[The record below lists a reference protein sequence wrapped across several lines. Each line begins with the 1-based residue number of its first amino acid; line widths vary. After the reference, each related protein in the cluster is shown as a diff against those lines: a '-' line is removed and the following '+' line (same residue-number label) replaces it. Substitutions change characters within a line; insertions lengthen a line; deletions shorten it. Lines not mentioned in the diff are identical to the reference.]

1 MTPSDAEPAEH
12 LPDLAAD
19 AERLARL
26 VLEEDG
32 AVDLSTEV
40 AGPGLEAGEG
50 IIQFRKEGV
59 LAGLTYADAV
69 ARQGGCQVE
78 WRAVQSQVVQRQE
91 VGRIHGG
98 RKALLRVERP
108 FLNLLQ
114 RASGIA
120 TVTHRLVEALAGTG
134 CTLLHTRKT
143 APGLRLFDVA
153 AVHAGGGGI
162 HRLDLSHTV
171 MIKDNHWRL
180 LDRQGRTLGDA
191 LQLARARGAVACQ
204 VEVENETQVRTACA
218 AGADRLL
225 IDNQAPEVVRAWG
238 TLARSLRSGIQ
249 IEATGGLTLANVREY
264 ARAGAD
270 YVSVGALTHSAPA
283 ADIALELD

>member
-1 MTPSDAEPAEH
+1 MTPSHTAPAED

-26 VLEEDG
+26 VLDEDG
-32 AVDLSTEV
+32 PIDLSTEV
-40 AGPGLEAGEG
+40 AGPGLEPGEG
-50 IIQFRKEGV
+50 IIQFRKDGV
-59 LAGLTYADAV
+59 LAGLPYADAV
-69 ARQGGCQVE
+69 ARLGQCRVE
-78 WRAVQSQVVQRQE
+78 WTATEGQTVRRQE
-91 VGRIHGG
+91 VGRIHGAH
-98 RKALLRVERP
+98 RALLLVERP

-120 TVTHRLVEALAGTG
+120 TITRRFVEALAGTP

-153 AVHAGGGGI
+153 AVQAGGGGI

-180 LDRQGRTLGDA
+180 LERQGRTLHAA
-191 LQLARARGAVACQ
+191 LTTARERGAVACQ

-225 IDNQAPEVVRAWG
+225 VDNQTPDVVGAWAR
-238 TLARSLRSGIQ
+238 LARSLRPGIR

-264 ARAGAD
+264 ALAGAD
-270 YVSVGALTHSAPA
+270 YVSVGGLTHSAPA

>member
-1 MTPSDAEPAEH
+1 MSPSAAEQ
-12 LPDLAAD
+12 LPDLTAD

-26 VLEEDG
+26 VLDEDG
-32 AVDLSTEV
+32 PADLSTEV
-40 AGPGLEAGEG
+40 AGPGLEPGEG
-50 IIQFRKEGV
+50 IIQFRKDGV
-59 LAGLTYADAV
+59 LAGLPYADAV
-69 ARQGGCQVE
+69 ARLGRCRVDWAATQG
-78 WRAVQSQVVQRQE
+78 QVVERQE
-91 VGRIHGG
+91 VGRIHGA
-98 RKALLRVERP
+98 RASLLRVERP

-120 TVTHRLVEALAGTG
+120 TATRRLVDSLAGTE

-153 AVHAGGGGI
+153 AVQAGGGGI

-180 LDRQGRTLGDA
+180 LDRQGRTLQAA
-191 LQLARARGAVACQ
+191 LEMARARGAVACQ

-225 IDNQAPEVVRAWG
+225 IDNQAPGVVRAWG
-238 TLARSLRSGIQ
+238 LLARSLRPGIR
-249 IEATGGLTLANVREY
+249 IEATGGLTLANIREY
-264 ARAGAD
+264 ALAGAD
-270 YVSVGALTHSAPA
+270 YVSVGGLTHSAPA